1 MITEIKGCDLP
12 LEAKIMMYRCCEC
25 GNLFEEGEQAVWEE
39 RHGLDTPPYEK
50 FSGCP
55 ICKGDYEEVHQ
66 CKECG
71 EWYTEDELYE
81 GLCEKCLRETINYD
95 TFFEYCEANKDEQY
109 LDIFVMSELLGGMD
123 CPKNVSYE
131 FNELMVDTYKERV
144 EQIKRDKQMFGKT
157 YGEII
162 DACIRFIM
170 DDDGSIGR
178 ENYADWL
185 NNKKE
190 VK

>member
-1 MITEIKGCDLP
+1 
-12 LEAKIMMYRCCEC
+12 MMYRCENC
-25 GNLFEEGEQAVWEE
+25 GNLFEEGEQAVWYENQGECHGVTAME
-39 RHGLDTPPYEK
+39 R

-55 ICKGDYEEVHQ
+55 VCKGDYEEVHQ

-71 EWYTEDELYE
+71 DWHTEDELYD
-81 GLCEKCLRETINYD
+81 GWCEKCLRETINYD
-95 TFFEYCEANKDEQY
+95 TFFEYCEANKDERY
-109 LDIFVMSELLGGMD
+109 LDIFVLSELLGGMD
-123 CPKNVSYE
+123 CPKNVSYD
-131 FNELMVDTYKERV
+131 FHQLMIDLYKSAV
-144 EQIKRDKQMFGKT
+144 KGLKRGNVL
-157 YGEII
+157 YGDGYRALI

-185 NNKKE
+185 NNRKV

>member
-1 MITEIKGCDLP
+1 MNRQCKCTDCGYVFDYEDATAVKEDHGFDDFPEIFRICPNCGGDF
-12 LEAKIMMYRCCEC
+12 EDAADCCEC
-25 GNLFEEGEQAVWEE
+25 GKTF
-39 RHGLDTPPYEK
+39 
-50 FSGCP
+50 
-55 ICKGDYEEVHQ
+55 
-66 CKECG
+66 
-71 EWYTEDELYE
+71 TENELYS
-81 GLCEKCLRETINYD
+81 GWCEKCLRETINYD

-131 FNELMVDTYKERV
+131 FHELMVDTYKARV
-144 EQIKRDKQMFGKT
+144 DDIKSAMTASYKAV
-157 YGEII
+157 I
-162 DACIRFIM
+162 DILPSCIRFIM

-185 NNKKE
+185 NKRE

>member
-1 MITEIKGCDLP
+1 MMFKCDN
-12 LEAKIMMYRCCEC
+12 C
-25 GNLFEEGEQAVWEE
+25 GHLFEEGEQAVWYENQGE
-39 RHGLDTPPYEK
+39 CHGVAAMEK

-55 ICKGDYEEVHQ
+55 LCQGDYEEVHQ
-66 CKECG
+66 CEECG
-71 EWYTEDELYE
+71 DWHYEDELYC
-81 GLCEKCLRETINYD
+81 GWCEKCLRETINYD

-123 CPKNVSYE
+123 CPKHSTVE
-131 FNELMVDTYKERV
+131 FHSLMVERYKQEVKLDRDTESILGR
-144 EQIKRDKQMFGKT
+144 KT
-157 YGEII
+157 SLNFL

-185 NNKKE
+185 NNREGK
-190 VK
+190 

>member
-1 MITEIKGCDLP
+1 
-12 LEAKIMMYRCCEC
+12 MMYRCCDC
-25 GNLFEEGEQAVWEE
+25 GHLFEDGEQAVWYENQGECHGVTAME
-39 RHGLDTPPYEK
+39 R

-55 ICKGDYEEVHQ
+55 LCHDDYEEVHQ

-71 EWYTEDELYE
+71 DWHYEDELYD
-81 GLCEKCLRETINYD
+81 GWCEKCLRETINYD

-131 FNELMVDTYKERV
+131 FHQLMIDTYKRRV
-144 EQIKRDKQMFGKT
+144 AEARLFGKSD
-157 YGEII
+157 EILS
-162 DACIRFIM
+162 ACIRFIM
-170 DDDGSIGR
+170 DDDGEIGR

-185 NNKKE
+185 NNRE

>member
-1 MITEIKGCDLP
+1 MN
-12 LEAKIMMYRCCEC
+12 R
-25 GNLFEEGEQAVWEE
+25 Q
-39 RHGLDTPPYEK
+39 
-50 FSGCP
+50 
-55 ICKGDYEEVHQ
+55 CKCTSCNHVFDYEDAGGVRENHWLDGEYMGYEIFLVCPNCGGDFEGAVECH
-66 CKECG
+66 ECG
-71 EWYTEDELYE
+71 EAFTEDEIY
-81 GLCEKCLRETINYD
+81 GDKWCEKCLRETINYD

-131 FNELMVDTYKERV
+131 FHELMVDTYKERV
-144 EQIKRDKQMFGKT
+144 EQIKRDKAMFGKT
-157 YGEII
+157 YAEII

-185 NNKKE
+185 NKRE

>member
-1 MITEIKGCDLP
+1 MITEIKGSDRT
-12 LEAKIMMYRCCEC
+12 LEAKIMMFRCCEC
-25 GNLFEEGEQAVWEE
+25 GHLFEEGEQAVWYENQGECHGVTAME
-39 RHGLDTPPYEK
+39 R

-55 ICKGDYEEVHQ
+55 LCHGDYEEVYQ

-71 EWYTEDELYE
+71 DWHSEDELYD
-81 GLCEKCLRETINYD
+81 GWCEKCLRESINYD
-95 TFFEYCEANKDEQY
+95 TFFEYCEANGDEQY

-123 CPKNVSYE
+123 CPDNISPE
-131 FNELMVDTYKERV
+131 FHQLVVETYKRRV
-144 EQIKRDKQMFGKT
+144 ADAKLLKGKF
-157 YGEII
+157 
-162 DACIRFIM
+162 DFLADCIRFVM

-185 NNKKE
+185 NKKD